1 MTKALTDIPNK
12 ETMSSIYEAIADMS
26 EHHLKVASSYE
37 ELEKILNERSMK
49 MKITDRQMIIDY
61 LTSAALVS
69 VMKEIEVDGQKLTR
83 QDQQAVA
90 IDLIN
95 RALVLLDENNLIP
108 FLENIDAKKNRTD
121 FLMNLVMKSFNFVNN
136 NEEFISPDE
145 EHESHDL

>member
-1 MTKALTDIPNK
+1 
-12 ETMSSIYEAIADMS
+12 
-26 EHHLKVASSYE
+26 
-37 ELEKILNERSMK
+37 MK
-49 MKITDRQMIIDY
+49 TTDRQMVIDY

-69 VMKEIEVDGQKLTR
+69 NMKVIKIDDKKLTR
-83 QDQQAVA
+83 QDQQAVV

-95 RALVLLDENNLIP
+95 RALVLLDENSLIP

-121 FLMNLVMKSFNFVNN
+121 FLMNLVMKSFDFINN

>member
-1 MTKALTDIPNK
+1 
-12 ETMSSIYEAIADMS
+12 
-26 EHHLKVASSYE
+26 
-37 ELEKILNERSMK
+37 

-69 VMKEIEVDGQKLTR
+69 HMKGIKIDGQKLTR
-83 QDQQAVA
+83 QDQQAVV

-95 RALVLLDENNLIP
+95 RALVLLDENSLIP

-121 FLMNLVMKSFNFVNN
+121 FLMNLVIKSFDFINN
-136 NEEFISPDE
+136 NE